1 MKEKEEDEK
10 DEEERGGYVG
20 GGTEGEIEP
29 AIIHQINSPFS
40 LQRFERWPVI
50 SYQAGRIW
58 K

>member
-20 GGTEGEIEP
+20 GGKEGEVEP

-40 LQRFERWPVI
+40 LQRFER
-50 SYQAGRIW
+50 
-58 K
+58 

>member
-20 GGTEGEIEP
+20 GGKEGGVEP

-40 LQRFERWPVI
+40 LQRFER
-50 SYQAGRIW
+50 
-58 K
+58 

>member
-20 GGTEGEIEP
+20 GGLKGSWT
-29 AIIHQINSPFS
+29 
-40 LQRFERWPVI
+40 
-50 SYQAGRIW
+50 SYYDI